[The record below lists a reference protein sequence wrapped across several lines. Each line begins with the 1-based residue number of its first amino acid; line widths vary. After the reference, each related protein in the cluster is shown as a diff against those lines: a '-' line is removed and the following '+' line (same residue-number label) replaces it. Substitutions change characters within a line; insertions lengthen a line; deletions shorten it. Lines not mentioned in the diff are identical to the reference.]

1 MEGTRDIA
9 ASLEVLLARAV
20 ARRAAWIPALEAT
33 GTDAYRLF
41 HGVSEGWPGL
51 TIDRYGPLVLAQ
63 TFREP
68 LESAQIAT
76 LAAFARSGAIGTQL
90 FVYNH
95 RSDPRQGGNAPFARW
110 HEPAPEA
117 LAELVCREHGVQ
129 FEIRARH
136 RGRDPWLFLDLRDG
150 RRRLCEL
157 APGKSVLNLFAYTCG
172 AGIAAAKAGASEVWN
187 VDFASSALDVG
198 RRNAARNGVDS
209 VGNDGDGG
217 RVRFLAEDC
226 LPVLRQLA
234 GFAVKGRGA
243 AHAHAQVER
252 RRFDIVFLD
261 PPAWSKGPF
270 GAVDVE
276 RDYESLFKPALA
288 CTQPGGWIIA
298 TNHSANVELGAW
310 LLSLERCA
318 RKSGGA
324 IEIVETLGP
333 GPDFP
338 SLDGRAPLKIAVCA
352 VVGIASAR

>member
-1 MEGTRDIA
+1 MERARDSA
-9 ASLEVLLARAV
+9 ASLESLFARAL
-20 ARRAAWIPALEAT
+20 AQRAAWIPALEAT

-41 HGVSEGWPGL
+41 HGVGEGRPGL
-51 TIDRYGPLVLAQ
+51 TIDRYGALVLAQ

-68 LESAQIAT
+68 LESAEIAM
-76 LAAFARSGAIGTQL
+76 LEALARSGAFGAQL

-95 RSDPRQGGNAPFARW
+95 RADPHRGGGAPFARW
-110 HEPAPEA
+110 HEPAREA

-136 RGRDPWLFLDLRDG
+136 RGRDPWLFLDLREG
-150 RRRLCEL
+150 RRRLAQL

-172 AGIAAAKAGASEVWN
+172 AGIAAAVAGATEVWN

-198 RRNAARNGVDS
+198 RRNAARNGVGS
-209 VGNDGDGG
+209 VGSGDGG
-217 RVRFLAEDC
+217 RVRFLEEDC

-234 GFAVKGRGA
+234 GFAVKGRGSG
-243 AHAHAQVER
+243 HAHARLEP

-288 CTQPGGWIIA
+288 CTHPGGWIVA

-310 LLSLERCA
+310 LASLERCA
-318 RKSGGA
+318 RKAGGA